1 MSRAYRPFQIAP
13 DGVDPARVP
22 QQMLYTGATIPAIGL
37 GTFGSDHVSGEQV
50 AEAVIAAA
58 EVGYRHFDCA
68 AVYGNEALVGRSLQA
83 IMRGPGGPQGGVK
96 REDLW
101 ITSKLWN
108 DKHDEAHVIP
118 AFRQSLDDLQ
128 LDHLDLY
135 LIHWPFPNWHPP
147 HADVTSRSPNA
158 RGFILDEYVKVWRQL
173 EKLVELGLT
182 RHIGV
187 SNMTI
192 PKFEAFL
199 PAAEIKPAAHEME
212 LHPHFQQPEL
222 FQYTLDHG
230 MLPIGYC
237 PLGSPGRP
245 ERDRT
250 PEDTVDMEDPVIV
263 AIANRLGVH
272 PAAVC
277 LKWAVRHG
285 QVPIPMSANRRNILV
300 NIRAVTGEPLTDE
313 DMAALAGIDRNC
325 RLVKAP
331 VFLWKD
337 GQTWEALWDLDGE
350 ITPP

>member
-1 MSRAYRPFQIAP
+1 MSNDRRPFQTAP
-13 DGVDPARVP
+13 EGVDPNLVP
-22 QQMLYTGATIPAIGL
+22 TCPLHTGASIPAIGL
-37 GTFGSDHVSGEQV
+37 GTFGSDHVSAEQV

-68 AVYGNEALVGRSLQA
+68 AVYGNEALIGSSLQTVMA
-83 IMRGPGGPQGGVK
+83 GGVK

-108 DKHDEAHVIP
+108 DKHGEADVVP
-118 AFRQSLDDLQ
+118 AFRQSLADLR
-128 LDHLDLY
+128 LDYLDLY
-135 LIHWPFPNWHPP
+135 LIHWPFPNWHAP

-158 RGFILDEYVKVWRQL
+158 RGFILAEYLKTWRQL
-173 EKLVELGLT
+173 EKLVEIGLL

-192 PKFEAFL
+192 PKLEAFL
-199 PAAEIKPAAHEME
+199 PEAGIKPAAHEME

-222 FQYTLDHG
+222 FQYTVDHG

-263 AIANRLGVH
+263 GIAERLGVH

-277 LKWAVRHG
+277 LKWAVQRG
-285 QVPIPMSANRRNILV
+285 QVPIPMSANRRNILA
-300 NIRAVTGEPLTDE
+300 NIQAVAGEPLTDE
-313 DMAALAGIDRNC
+313 DMAAIAGMDRNC

-331 VFLWKD
+331 VFLWKA
-337 GQTWEALWDLDGE
+337 GQTWEALWDLEGE

>member
-1 MSRAYRPFQIAP
+1 MSNHRTFQPSP
-13 DGVDPARVP
+13 DAVDPTLVP
-22 QQMLYTGATIPAIGL
+22 RRTLHTGATIPALGL
-37 GTFGSDHVSGEQV
+37 GTFGSDHVGGEQI
-50 AEAVIAAA
+50 AEAVVYAA

-68 AVYGNEALVGRSLQA
+68 AVYGNEALIGQSLQT
-83 IMRGPGGPQGGVK
+83 IMAGGVK
-96 REDLW
+96 REELW
-101 ITSKLWN
+101 VTSKLWN
-108 DKHDEAHVIP
+108 DKHDEADVIP
-118 AFRQSLDDLQ
+118 AFRQSLADLQ
-128 LDHLDLY
+128 LDYLDLY

-158 RGFILDEYVKVWRQL
+158 RGFILEEYLKTWRQL
-173 EKLVELGLT
+173 EQLVKMGLT

-199 PAAEIKPAAHEME
+199 PEAQIKPAAHEME
-212 LHPHFQQPEL
+212 LHPHFQQPDL
-222 FQYTLDHG
+222 FQYTREHG

-263 AIANRLGVH
+263 SIAQRLGMH

-277 LKWAVRHG
+277 LKWAVQRG
-285 QVPIPMSANRRNILV
+285 QVPIPMSANPRNILA
-300 NIRAVTGEPLTDE
+300 NISAVTSAPLTDE
-313 DMAALAGIDRNC
+313 DMAAIAGADQNC

-331 VFLWKD
+331 VFLWKE
-337 GQTWEALWDLDGE
+337 GQTWEALWDLDGQ